1 MKPIRIVVQAF
12 GPFAAREVLDLSCF
26 DESLLLIHGPT
37 GSGKTTIFDAICFAL
52 YGESSGDER
61 LARDV
66 LTSHLRRGDD
76 APKEG
81 HLLTRVVLDFAL
93 GESVY
98 RVRRVP
104 AQPRPQL
111 RGGGW
116 TSQAHAA
123 TLWRWDGEGDPTAP
137 TGPDD
142 DASDGWVV
150 LEQNA
155 SDVISA
161 LQVLIRI
168 NANQFRP
175 VIMLPQ
181 GKFREVLT
189 SGTAERQKILETL
202 FATDTYARV
211 ERALAEQLKAFDL
224 KLGDAR
230 EREKAILSVTDA
242 ETPEALH
249 AAHAEALKVCE
260 ELAAKRPAVEQ
271 KVKRTSEAL
280 SEAEQIL
287 QREETAVEA
296 VQALRRWPS
305 RPSRW
310 T

>member
-150 LEQNA
+150 LAQKA
-155 SDVISA
+155 SDVSAA
-161 LQVLIRI
+161 LQGLLRF
-168 NANQFRP
+168 NAKQFRQ
-175 VIMLPQ
+175 VMMLPQ
-181 GKFREVLT
+181 GTFREVLT

-230 EREKAILSVTDA
+230 EREKAILMSRTQRRRRRCTRR
-242 ETPEALH
+242 TP
-249 AAHAEALKVCE
+249 
-260 ELAAKRPAVEQ
+260 
-271 KVKRTSEAL
+271 
-280 SEAEQIL
+280 
-287 QREETAVEA
+287 
-296 VQALRRWPS
+296 RR
-305 RPSRW
+305 
-310 T
+310 